1 MLTRRTVWLY
11 DEAFPA
17 DHLQLRTRKPK
28 NRTAGS
34 IPHRVGVYLL
44 ANSLIMNL
52 ARNDRH

>member
-44 ANSLIMNL
+44 ANLIMNL